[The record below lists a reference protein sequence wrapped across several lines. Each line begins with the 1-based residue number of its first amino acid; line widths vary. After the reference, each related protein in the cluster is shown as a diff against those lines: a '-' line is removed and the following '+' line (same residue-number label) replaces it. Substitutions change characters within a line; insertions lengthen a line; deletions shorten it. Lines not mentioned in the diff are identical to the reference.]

1 MGSSVRAAGR
11 LVTLITVAG
20 MVLVA
25 CESEGEPGSAAS
37 TPAAGQT
44 PGEAVAQPPVDP
56 DGLAETVAKT
66 TAVMLANGD
75 QTTAERYAADVRDRT
90 GCTVQ
95 TSGVA
100 FADNPRNRSLERR
113 QRTEL
118 IEQLLARPTVTA
130 VADARRPVGTEI
142 QSTIGRG
149 AEADVI
155 GVVVALTCA

>member
-1 MGSSVRAAGR
+1 M
-11 LVTLITVAG
+11 LITVAG

-25 CESEGEPGSAAS
+25 CESDGRPG
-37 TPAAGQT
+37 
-44 PGEAVAQPPVDP
+44 AQPPVDP
-56 DGLAETVAKT
+56 DGLAETVANA
-66 TAVMLANGD
+66 TATMLANGD

-100 FADNPRNRSLERR
+100 YADSPKNRSLERR

-118 IEQLLARPTVTA
+118 IEQLLERPTVTA
-130 VADARRPVGTEI
+130 VATARRPVGT
-142 QSTIGRG
+142 QVPSTIGRR
-149 AEADVI
+149 ADADVV

>member
-1 MGSSVRAAGR
+1 MV
-11 LVTLITVAG
+11 LFTVAA

-25 CESEGEPGSAAS
+25 CESDDRPGSAAS

-66 TAVMLANGD
+66 TASMLANGD

-100 FADNPRNRSLERR
+100 YADSPKNRSLERR
-113 QRTEL
+113 QRNEL
-118 IEQLLARPTVTA
+118 IEQLLERPIVTA
-130 VADARRPVGTEI
+130 VATARRPVGT
-142 QSTIGRG
+142 QVPSTIGRG
-149 AEADVI
+149 GDADVV